1 MTSKA
6 KHLFA
11 VAALFA
17 VSAAVAQ
24 QEQVPTYGPLKQP
37 VPVPGAKPINM
48 ATIDA
53 LKGDGL
59 FHFHGTGVA
68 SLKAAASP
76 QQGNRY
82 ALTET
87 ATERTSSLNG
97 QIDVGHFVLNGERR
111 AGGRPNFAIPAPDG
125 SAYLVYS
132 AGDNPLRIAVSLQ
145 AFDVSD
151 LPIQPFLRTQ
161 DNYPRQEAAK
171 AGSARFPANSVAYL
185 VVARFVDDVLV
196 LPGKESFTGAT
207 DTGQFVGNFS
217 KQIPYCLS
225 YEDRS
230 GAKPYAMFF
239 KPGAKGVG
247 AVQLFP
253 AKTGT
258 LFCDRTSSEVVA
270 EGKWEE
276 KTVGGTKAVVL
287 SFPANVDPLDTGV
300 SNVERESAKIAFIQ
314 PTKGTPGVRPG
325 KLYEAGAKIYDF
337 QYRFNKTAADA
348 VRQATGVGGVRPLHE
363 GVLDPESRQ
372 VQLEKLPRPAVAVL
386 HANNMVPRP
395 HERHDGCGD
404 RGHPR

>member
-1 MTSKA
+1 MKA
-6 KHLFA
+6 KQFVA
-11 VAALFA
+11 VAAL
-17 VSAAVAQ
+17 VAATAAFAQ

-37 VPVPGAKPINM
+37 VPVPGAKPIAV

-59 FHFHGTGVA
+59 YHFHGVGL
-68 SLKAAASP
+68 SQLKAVASP

-82 ALTET
+82 PLTET
-87 ATERTSSLNG
+87 AIDKASPLNG
-97 QIDVGHFVLNGERR
+97 HIDVGHFVLNGERR
-111 AGGRPNFAIPAPDG
+111 QTGRPNFVIPAPDG

-132 AGDNPLRIAVSLQ
+132 AGENPLRMAISLQ
-145 AFDVSD
+145 AFDVSE
-151 LPIQPFLRTQ
+151 LPIQAFLRTQ

-185 VVARFVDDVLV
+185 VTARFVDDVLI
-196 LPGKESFTGAT
+196 LPARESFTGAS
-207 DTGQFVGNFS
+207 DTAQFVTNFS

-225 YEDRS
+225 YEDRN
-230 GAKPYAMFF
+230 GAKPYAMLFRPAA
-239 KPGAKGVG
+239 KGAKTATG

-258 LFCDRTSSEVVA
+258 LFCDRTSADVVA
-270 EGKWEE
+270 EGTWEE
-276 KTVGGTKAVVL
+276 RTVAGTKAVVL

-300 SNVERESAKIAFIQ
+300 SNVERESAKIAFIH

-348 VRQATGVGGVRPLHE
+348 VRNAVGL
-363 GVLDPESRQ
+363 SAQ
-372 VQLEKLPRPAVAVL
+372 
-386 HANNMVPRP
+386 
-395 HERHDGCGD
+395 
-404 RGHPR
+404 

>member
-1 MTSKA
+1 MTHSA
-6 KHLFA
+6 KQF
-11 VAALFA
+11 VAITALFA
-17 VSAAVAQ
+17 VSAAFAQ

-37 VPVPGAKPINM
+37 VPVQGAKPI
-48 ATIDA
+48 AVTTIDA

-59 FHFHGTGVA
+59 WHFHGTGMA
-68 SLKAAASP
+68 SLRAAATA
-76 QQGNRY
+76 QQGNRHPI
-82 ALTET
+82 TET
-87 ATERTSSLNG
+87 TTEKTSSLNG
-97 QIDVGHFVLNGERR
+97 HIDVGHFVLNGERR

-125 SAYLVYS
+125 SAYLLYS

-151 LPIQPFLRTQ
+151 LPIQSFLRTPE
-161 DNYPRQEAAK
+161 NYPRKEAAK
-171 AGSARFPANSVAYL
+171 AGTARFPANSVAYL

-196 LPGKESFTGAT
+196 LPGRESFTGAT
-207 DTGQFVGNFS
+207 DTAQFVGNFS

-225 YEDRS
+225 YEDRN

-247 AVQLFP
+247 GVQLYP

-258 LFCDRTSSEVVA
+258 LFCDRTSNEVAA

-276 KTVGGTKAVVL
+276 RTVGGTKAVVL
-287 SFPANVDPLDTGV
+287 SFPAHVDPLDTGV

-348 VRQATGVGGVRPLHE
+348 VRQALGGTL
-363 GVLDPESRQ
+363 
-372 VQLEKLPRPAVAVL
+372 
-386 HANNMVPRP
+386 
-395 HERHDGCGD
+395 
-404 RGHPR
+404 